1 MQTYDSLPT
10 FDYENVVLLEILG
23 EGGFGIVQ
31 KAYLKR
37 QEKYVALK
45 TFLKYEENTISQI
58 ILEDDLLKKVEDVGT
73 HYGGENHFLKYY
85 GAFRDPEGSNQ
96 YSVILQMESGIS
108 TLDDILSVGK
118 EFSFAEFLHIIR
130 QLIKGFA
137 LLQSNGIAQRD
148 IKPQNIILVE
158 DKNNQK
164 EFLFKVSDFGIGC
177 LLEKGCDLLKSENLS
192 GCSIK
197 FSAPKILQILETNDI
212 SQYNPYISDVFSLG
226 ILALKMIRHSFG
238 KKTWKKGLL
247 SHKEKFPDEFLP
259 FLQVLAE
266 MLKEDCS
273 QRVDF
278 CKLDEILEKK
288 IATGELKDNFDVK
301 NLAENETIEYF
312 YDKWIEAKEA
322 KVEETLEGFTK
333 MFEEHKKLYKAY
345 DLSLN
350 KLKESYKHLEK
361 AWKFWTKLKTKRLET
376 IGKGDK
382 NEDEKDENEEIG
394 LMNGFGDI
402 YRKMNDWK
410 KSEEYLMGG
419 LNKLEMQKC
428 PNQHF
433 LAVTFRNLGRLYFDS
448 EQMQKSEE
456 ITTRLWKNSPI

>member
-1 MQTYDSLPT
+1 LQTYDSLPT

-164 EFLFKVSDFGIGC
+164 EFLFKVSDG
-177 LLEKGCDLLKSENLS
+177 
-192 GCSIK
+192 
-197 FSAPKILQILETNDI
+197 
-212 SQYNPYISDVFSLG
+212 
-226 ILALKMIRHSFG
+226 
-238 KKTWKKGLL
+238 
-247 SHKEKFPDEFLP
+247 
-259 FLQVLAE
+259 
-266 MLKEDCS
+266 
-273 QRVDF
+273 
-278 CKLDEILEKK
+278 
-288 IATGELKDNFDVK
+288 
-301 NLAENETIEYF
+301 
-312 YDKWIEAKEA
+312 
-322 KVEETLEGFTK
+322 
-333 MFEEHKKLYKAY
+333 
-345 DLSLN
+345 
-350 KLKESYKHLEK
+350 
-361 AWKFWTKLKTKRLET
+361 KRLRLT
-376 IGKGDK
+376 KK
-382 NEDEKDENEEIG
+382 
-394 LMNGFGDI
+394 
-402 YRKMNDWK
+402 RKFKW
-410 KSEEYLMGG
+410 LF
-419 LNKLEMQKC
+419 NKIFC
-428 PNQHF
+428 
-433 LAVTFRNLGRLYFDS
+433 S
-448 EQMQKSEE
+448 
-456 ITTRLWKNSPI
+456 